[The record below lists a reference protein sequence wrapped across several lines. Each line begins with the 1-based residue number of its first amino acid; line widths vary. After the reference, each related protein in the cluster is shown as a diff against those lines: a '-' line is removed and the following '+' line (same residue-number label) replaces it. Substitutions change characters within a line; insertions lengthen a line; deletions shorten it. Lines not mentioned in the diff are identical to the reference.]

1 MGEHSVKNKV
11 AAAVD
16 EDLVCNVIGRDV
28 FSCMSTVS
36 HAYRAWYRTRRP
48 CLFLTPP
55 FLVAYIIHSLT
66 TSQQVPLLQHGLQL
80 GQK

>member
-36 HAYRAWYRTRRP
+36 HAYRAGYRTRRT
-48 CLFLTPP
+48 CVFLMVFLF
-55 FLVAYIIHSLT
+55 
-66 TSQQVPLLQHGLQL
+66 HGHWGVGRRVLHVS
-80 GQK
+80 